1 MDAQIKIYDV
11 VMAQFAARRIP
22 QRQVALESGVPFST
36 VTKVAQGAVREP
48 SVHTIQRLY
57 DYFVSKGEVSAVNP
71 QNPSIPERKAA

>member
-1 MDAQIKIYDV
+1 MDAPIKIYDV

-36 VTKVAQGAVREP
+36 VSKVAQGAVREP

-71 QNPSIPERKAA
+71 QNPPITERKAA

>member
-1 MDAQIKIYDV
+1 MDAPIKIYDV

-36 VTKVAQGAVREP
+36 VSKVAQGAVREP

-57 DYFVSKGEVSAVNP
+57 DYFVSKGELSAVNS
-71 QNPSIPERKAA
+71 QNSPIHERKAA